1 MICIVWAMLIK
12 CWWMI
17 YLINSSLQY
26 QQYFPF
32 VSLKSFSGWAE
43 SAAIRNQILF
53 PITPIISR
61 GRGRGSR
68 LQQKRQLNW
77 ISNISK
83 IYLLIELHTFNWISA
98 NFGFVGKFLKSL
110 NSSIRNMVR
119 RWGHGSNFRKIGR
132 TAQNPLWVWTDTAH
146 TRCGTYHLI

>member
-17 YLINSSLQY
+17 YLINNSLAIFLLSPWKVFLVEQNQQQSETKSCSQSRQSSQGGEVEG
-26 QQYFPF
+26 QDSNKKDSWTECQI
-32 VSLKSFSGWAE
+32 SLIYSCLLNC
-43 SAAIRNQILF
+43 IRS
-53 PITPIISR
+53 T
-61 GRGRGSR
+61 G
-68 LQQKRQLNW
+68 
-77 ISNISK
+77 
-83 IYLLIELHTFNWISA
+83 YLLIC
-98 NFGFVGKFLKSL
+98 GFVGKFLKSL
-110 NSSIRNMVR
+110 NSSIRNMIR